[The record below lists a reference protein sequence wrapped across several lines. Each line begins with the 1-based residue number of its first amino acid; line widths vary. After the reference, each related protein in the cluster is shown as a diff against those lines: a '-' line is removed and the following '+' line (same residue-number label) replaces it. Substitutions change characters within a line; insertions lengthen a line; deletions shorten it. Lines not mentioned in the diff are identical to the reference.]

1 MSYIPCSGLTGENLV
16 KKSTVPELTVWY
28 TGPTLL
34 ATIGKLVER
43 EVTKSIMYIKA
54 KIPSVKELSL

>member
-28 TGPTLL
+28 SGPTLL
-34 ATIGKLVER
+34 ATIGN
-43 EVTKSIMYIKA
+43 
-54 KIPSVKELSL
+54 